1 MCLAI
6 PAKVIELAQDMATV
20 EVGGV
25 HRRISTLMVPEL
37 QLGDYV
43 ITHAGFALHKVQ
55 EDDALASLELL
66 RELTEKVPQEGTGE

>member
-6 PAKVIELAQDMATV
+6 PAKIIELGQDMATV

-25 HRRISTLMVPEL
+25 QRRVSTLLVPEV

-43 ITHAGFALHKVQ
+43 ITHAGFALHKV
-55 EDDALASLELL
+55 EEADALASLELL
-66 RELTEKVPQEGTGE
+66 RDLAKQVPQEGTGE

>member
-6 PAKVIELAQDMATV
+6 PAKIIELGDDMATV

-25 HRRISTLMVPEL
+25 RRSVSTLMVPEL

-43 ITHAGFALHKVQ
+43 ITHAGFALHKV
-55 EDDALASLELL
+55 EEADALASLDLL
-66 RELTEKVPQEGTGE
+66 RDLTSRVPQEGTGE

>member
-6 PAKVIELAQDMATV
+6 PAKIIELGDDMATV

-25 HRRISTLMVPEL
+25 KRTVSCLMVPDL

-43 ITHAGFALHKVQ
+43 ITHAGFALHKV
-55 EDDALASLELL
+55 EEADALASLELL
-66 RELTEKVPQEGTGE
+66 RDLTNMVPQEGTGE

>member
-6 PAKVIELAQDMATV
+6 PAKIIELGEDMATV

-25 HRRISTLMVPEL
+25 ERRVSTLMVPDL

-43 ITHAGFALHKVQ
+43 ITHAGFALHKV
-55 EDDALASLELL
+55 EEADALASIELL
-66 RELTEKVPQEGTGE
+66 RDLTNRVPQEGTGE

>member
-6 PAKVIELAQDMATV
+6 PAKVVELAQDMATV

-37 QLGDYV
+37 ALGDYV

-66 RELTEKVPQEGTGE
+66 RELTDKVPQKGTGE